1 MQLDKATVNTID
13 ALQGGSG
20 ALCCS
25 GRLVTVSCLSAV
37 CCLEPN
43 PVCCGV
49 FGHSPWHTPLVGVL
63 SGLALALLPLFALH
77 VWWPEAAARVSLCS
91 LLHAWHYICPQF
103 LALALLG
110 CGTTPVALALEARFV
125 LQ

>member
-63 SGLALALLPLFALH
+63 TGLALALLPLFALH
-77 VWWPEAAARVSLCS
+77 VWWPEAAARASLWY
-91 LLHAWHYICPQF
+91 HPAR
-103 LALALLG
+103 LALHLPPVSCTGPTWLRAI
-110 CGTTPVALALEARFV
+110 PVALAPEGRLA